1 MIWTFILI
9 VIVVSVV
16 AITYPLFWSKLQCYE
31 LPGVAGQDYSLADS
45 WLSALSDLED
55 DYALG
60 RISISDYQQQKYFF
74 STAIWSGKYSQVKL
88 KTNRIDQEV
97 ISLDNFSDL

>member
-45 WLSALSDLED
+45 WLSALSDLEVD
-55 DYALG
+55 FSLG
-60 RISISDYQQQKYFF
+60 RMSKKEYQQQKVFLQRGYLKEEEK
-74 STAIWSGKYSQVKL
+74 SGAL
-88 KTNRIDQEV
+88 EE
-97 ISLDNFSDL
+97 

>member
-9 VIVVSVV
+9 VIVASVIV
-16 AITYPLFWSKLQCYE
+16 ITYPLFWSKLQCYE
-31 LPGVAGQDYSLADS
+31 LPGVDEEDYILADS

-60 RISISDYQQQKYFF
+60 RISISDYQQQKILLQHGYLE
-74 STAIWSGKYSQVKL
+74 WQVQSGK
-88 KTNRIDQEV
+88 TED
-97 ISLDNFSDL
+97 

>member
-45 WLSALSDLED
+45 LLSALSDLED

-60 RISISDYQQQKYFF
+60 RISEPDYQQQKILLQRDYLE
-74 STAIWSGKYSQVKL
+74 WQVQSGK
-88 KTNRIDQEV
+88 TED
-97 ISLDNFSDL
+97 

>member
-9 VIVVSVV
+9 IIVVSVV

-31 LPGVAGQDYSLADS
+31 LPSDAGQDYSLADS

-60 RISISDYQQQKYFF
+60 SISNPDYQQQKILLQRGYLE
-74 STAIWSGKYSQVKL
+74 WQVQSGK
-88 KTNRIDQEV
+88 TEN
-97 ISLDNFSDL
+97 

>member
-16 AITYPLFWSKLQCYE
+16 AITYPLFWSKLQNYE

-60 RISISDYQQQKYFF
+60 RISNPDYQQQKILLQRGYLE
-74 STAIWSGKYSQVKL
+74 WQVQSGK
-88 KTNRIDQEV
+88 TED
-97 ISLDNFSDL
+97 